1 MTATQDLNIGSLR
14 ALHRALILVVSLLVG
29 APAFAEGNPIWS
41 SALADG
47 SAQRAQGNLTLALES
62 LEAARRAAVTP
73 SEQAMAA
80 GEFGA
85 ALVQARRYDE
95 AEAQLRQAYDFSGDI
110 ARARYAVDLGNLA
123 ALRKRPKEAERYYL
137 EARTL
142 AKDKPEIRLVID
154 LNLVRL
160 APEKERLAQL
170 QNLFPAVE
178 TLPDSPANAL
188 LYIAVGIQA
197 RVLGTA
203 ALPVAYRSLDRAHR
217 LLTPA
222 GNNRTLVEDLD
233 ALAQLYEDQGR
244 TDDALYLTREALVAG
259 KSLAPIS
266 VADLVINLEWRQGR
280 LLRANKQDDL
290 ALAAYERAVH
300 Q

>member
-123 ALRKRPKEAERYYL
+123 ALRKRPRPWSKLAILPLSSPPPADSRRR
-137 EARTL
+137 ARF
-142 AKDKPEIRLVID
+142 ARSAD
-154 LNLVRL
+154 L
-160 APEKERLAQL
+160 
-170 QNLFPAVE
+170 
-178 TLPDSPANAL
+178 T
-188 LYIAVGIQA
+188 
-197 RVLGTA
+197 
-203 ALPVAYRSLDRAHR
+203 DRAR
-217 LLTPA
+217 SCGA
-222 GNNRTLVEDLD
+222 
-233 ALAQLYEDQGR
+233 
-244 TDDALYLTREALVAG
+244 
-259 KSLAPIS
+259 
-266 VADLVINLEWRQGR
+266 AD
-280 LLRANKQDDL
+280 
-290 ALAAYERAVH
+290 
-300 Q
+300 